1 MHLHFGSG
9 FPQTLSVHKNLFKI
23 QIPMSQAQE
32 IKTSGS
38 GLGLGIC
45 ILNKHPGVS
54 DAGGLEK

>member
-1 MHLHFGSG
+1 
-9 FPQTLSVHKNLFKI
+9 
-23 QIPMSQAQE
+23 MSQAQE